1 MKGKL
6 EEDRNK
12 KNQEKRP
19 NSHII
24 SMKGKLEEDQSK
36 KKHRRK
42 TDSTDHFYERQIRR
56 RSKAKK
62 KHRRKT
68 FNVSFL

>member
-42 TDSTDHFYERQIRR
+42 TDSTDNFYERQIRR
-56 RSKAKK
+56 RSKQ
-62 KHRRKT
+62 RKE
-68 FNVSFL
+68 NKQI

>member
-36 KKHRRK
+36 KQRK
-42 TDSTDHFYERQIRR
+42 KDRFN
-56 RSKAKK
+56 RSI
-62 KHRRKT
+62 
-68 FNVSFL
+68 L